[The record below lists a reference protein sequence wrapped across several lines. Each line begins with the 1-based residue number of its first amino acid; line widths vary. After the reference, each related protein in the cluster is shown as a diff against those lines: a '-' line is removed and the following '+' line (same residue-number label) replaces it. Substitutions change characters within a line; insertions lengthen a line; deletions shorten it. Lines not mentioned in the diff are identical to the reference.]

1 MKKTQNNNVYVRNR
15 IENKKVIKTSL
26 ASFAVLSSMREQ
38 GLSEAR
44 IDQIRTLLV
53 PFRWP
58 GRGNKVA
65 VVYKFTF
72 MADPSQFYIGF
83 TQESI
88 CLLST

>member
-1 MKKTQNNNVYVRNR
+1 MKKTQNNNVRDR
-15 IENKKVIKTSL
+15 IENKKVIKSNLTN
-26 ASFAVLSSMREQ
+26 FAVLSSMREQ

-72 MADPSQFYIGF
+72 LADPSQFYIG
-83 TQESI
+83 
-88 CLLST
+88 STIDINRRLISYK